1 MTEPLAAD
9 GVPGPAAA
17 GAGALLRAARER
29 QGLHIAALAAAIKV
43 APQRLEA
50 LEADRLD
57 ELPDVAFA
65 RALAQTVCRALKI
78 DAQPVLARL
87 PAAADA
93 QRLDRIGSGL
103 NAPFIGRPGRDD
115 PLPAAWWT
123 RPAVWA
129 PALVLALAAAVYL
142 LPAGW
147 LDGAPPLAPSA
158 GPQGGVAPGPADP
171 AQAPA
176 TAPDAPVPLPA
187 APAPTTAAPAPA
199 PAAIETVHLAPP
211 ADAAAPAGLLWLQ
224 ASEASWVEI
233 RDAGGRVLLAR
244 TLMAG
249 ESLSLDGGLPL
260 RLTVGNVAAT
270 TVRLRGRVV
279 DLAPAARDNV
289 ARLTLE

>member
-1 MTEPLAAD
+1 MTEPLAA
-9 GVPGPAAA
+9 GGGAAA
-17 GAGALLRAARER
+17 ADGAGALLRAARER

-43 APQRLEA
+43 SPQRLEA
-50 LEADRLD
+50 LEADRL
-57 ELPDVAFA
+57 EVLPDVAFA

-78 DAQPVLARL
+78 DAGPVLARL

-103 NAPFIGRPGRDD
+103 NAPFVGRPGRDD

-129 PALVLALAAAVYL
+129 PALVLLVAAAVYL
-142 LPAGW
+142 LPEAW
-147 LDGAPPLAPSA
+147 LDAVAPQAPSPA
-158 GPQGGVAPGPADP
+158 AQGGTAPGLADP
-171 AQAPA
+171 AGAPA
-176 TAPDAPVPLPA
+176 AGGSPAPA
-187 APAPTTAAPAPA
+187 ATPPAPAGAA

-211 ADAAAPAGLLWLQ
+211 ADAAAPPGLLWLQ
-224 ASEASWVEI
+224 AAEASWVEI
-233 RDAGGRVLLAR
+233 RDGGGRVLLAR

-270 TVRLRGRVV
+270 TVSFRGRVV